1 VQTLTTNNTTTILE
15 IGPDATLTPHTPTA
29 IPALRRGRPEP
40 HSVLSALAT
49 VHVRGGHVDWVA
61 GLGRWGGRAVGLPTY
76 AFQRQ
81 RYWLDT
87 ARGPATAPPAITLAA
102 PVAEEPVP
110 EVRPALDPAGLL
122 DLVRTQTAIVL
133 GHVTG
138 DAVDAERSFKDLG
151 FDSPASVELRDRL
164 QAATGLSLPS
174 ALVYNHPT
182 PDAVV
187 RLLRERLTGEGDGA
201 TATARSSGSV
211 MAPVAPA
218 DPVDPVVIVG
228 MACRFPGGVGSP
240 EDLWDLMSSGGDAI
254 GPFPDDRGWDLDAL
268 FDPDPDRPGTTYVRE
283 GGFLRDAGAFD
294 PALFGISPREAEAM
308 DPQQRLLLETAW
320 ETFERAGIAPDALRG
335 SRAGVFV
342 GATAQD
348 YGPRLHEPAEGFDGY
363 LLTGGTASVASG
375 RLAYTFGLEGP
386 AVTVDTACS
395 SSLVALHLAAQALR
409 QGECDL

>member
-1 VQTLTTNNTTTILE
+1 GTTTFIE
-15 IGPDATLTPHTPTA
+15 IGPDAALTPHTPDA
-29 IPALRRGRPEP
+29 VPVLRRGRPEP
-40 HSVLSALAT
+40 DSVLRALAT
-49 VHVRGGHVDWVA
+49 AHVQGAKVNWAA
-61 GLGRWGGRAVGLPTY
+61 GLGGWGGQAVGLPTY

-87 ARGPATAPPAITLAA
+87 VPIPATATPAITVAKE
-102 PVAEEPVP
+102 PVAEARPVL
-110 EVRPALDPAGLL
+110 EPAGLL
-122 DLVRTQTAIVL
+122 DLVRTQAAIVL
-133 GHVTG
+133 GHMTG

-151 FDSPASVELRDRL
+151 FDSLASVELRDRL

-174 ALVYNHPT
+174 ALVYHHPT

-187 RLLRERLTGEGDGA
+187 RLLRERLTGGGGA
-201 TATARSSGSV
+201 TVAAGSSEPATA
-211 MAPVAPA
+211 PV

-240 EDLWDLMSSGGDAI
+240 EDLWDLVSTGGDAI

-363 LLTGGTASVASG
+363 LLTGSTSSVASG
-375 RLAYTFGLEGP
+375 RLAYAFGLEGP

-409 QGECDL
+409 QG